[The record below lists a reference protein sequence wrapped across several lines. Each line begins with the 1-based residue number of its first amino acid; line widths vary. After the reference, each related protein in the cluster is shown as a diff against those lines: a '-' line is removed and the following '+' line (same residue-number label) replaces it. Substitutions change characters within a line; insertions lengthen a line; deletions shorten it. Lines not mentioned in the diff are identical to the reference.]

1 MASGHAQTPPKK
13 RQRTSPATPT
23 TPSGASNS
31 TDVKGY
37 LSGVTVGAAEHL
49 RPSRARCARCPA
61 VPATQTGA
69 RALQVFFVKRSFDMF
84 SQRLKVWRP
93 KLEAA
98 GAAVAEARGPL
109 ASGCDA
115 VAGRRRY
122 PPWQQHLGCELP
134 WWQLVAARHAL
145 CGGPASLRPAAGAP
159 VRCTA
164 CRKRVHVS
172 SHTPFCT

>member
-122 PPWQQHLGCELP
+122 PPWQQHLGCESCGGS
-134 WWQLVAARHAL
+134 WWQRDTRCAEVLQACAPPQAHRSAAPLA
-145 CGGPASLRPAAGAP
+145 AS
-159 VRCTA
+159 VFT
-164 CRKRVHVS
+164 
-172 SHTPFCT
+172 